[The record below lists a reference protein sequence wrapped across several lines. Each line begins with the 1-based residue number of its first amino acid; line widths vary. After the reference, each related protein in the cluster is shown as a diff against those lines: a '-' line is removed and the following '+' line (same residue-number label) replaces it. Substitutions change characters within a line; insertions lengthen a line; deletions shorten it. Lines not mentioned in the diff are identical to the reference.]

1 MNIAHKPA
9 ALPPFSLDIVIVA
22 FHPKHGEIERLLQ
35 SVCEQSAHPFTI
47 NVAVFDNSA
56 DTVVTA
62 RVRDIVGGFG
72 AHLVMAPLV
81 VSPTNVGFG
90 CGVNALLQRT
100 SSDFV
105 LTINQDA
112 YLAVDALAVLGER
125 IPASAPD
132 IAAWELRQVPYEHPK
147 DYNPV
152 TQETM
157 WLSGAAC
164 LFRRTAL
171 TEVKGFEPLI
181 FMYGEDVDLSWRLRR
196 KNWRILYVPR
206 AVCAH
211 SSYAYAHEIKPVQF
225 AGSIVANLYLRAR
238 FGSLR
243 DVAIGLAMLAHE
255 WTVPEEFPGRKRMLF
270 AAFTKFLSRAREFRR
285 GGWRENASVP
295 LPHFNLWDYGSRREG
310 DFYAFPPP
318 DAVEPA
324 PLVSILIRTHR
335 RPWWLREAL
344 SSVMNQTY
352 ANLEVI
358 VVEDGAAGEARS
370 ICNDTTWRFPVHY
383 SATGEPVGRSRAGN
397 IAMASAHGQWFNFLD
412 DDDVLFA
419 DHVEVLVRE
428 ALRAKASVVYSF
440 AWEVPTT
447 LVSTEPLV
455 YEEALPLAR
464 YRELFSRFALWHHDF
479 LPIQAV
485 LFNRSVFAEVGGFAE
500 DMDQLEDW
508 NLWTRMA
515 AKHDFAMVDKT
526 TSKYRVPANAA
537 AAGQRQDALDRAYA
551 DAVARQADIHM
562 DVTPETFKLWPKVH
576 EAHLARQQHLAN
588 VKYAEDAWRR
598 RWFVRW
604 PYKVAQRLRG
614 REKV

>member
-1 MNIAHKPA
+1 MSPDQKAS
-9 ALPPFSLDIVIVA
+9 LSLDVVIISY
-22 FHPKHGEIERLLQ
+22 HPKPGEIERLLRSIGAQ
-35 SVCEQSAHPFTI
+35 RTHAFAI
-47 NVAVFDNSA
+47 NVAVLDNSVDA
-56 DTVVTA
+56 TATRHVHDTLLQFEPSL
-62 RVRDIVGGFG
+62 RI
-72 AHLVMAPLV
+72 APLV

-90 CGVNALLQRT
+90 RGVNSLLART
-100 SSDFV
+100 SAEYV

-112 YLAVDALAVLGER
+112 YLADNALALLGEK
-125 IPASAPD
+125 ILVSEPD

-152 TQETM
+152 TLETL

-164 LFRRTAL
+164 LFRRKAL
-171 TEVKGFEPLI
+171 DEVAGFEPRI

-196 KNWRILYVPR
+196 RNWRILYIPR

-238 FGSLR
+238 FGSKR
-243 DVAIGLAMLAHE
+243 DVLIGLAMLAHE
-255 WTVPEEFPGRKRMLF
+255 WTVREEFPGRRRMLF
-270 AAFTKFLSRAREFRR
+270 TAFVKFLFRMPGFR
-285 GGWRENASVP
+285 LGGWRDNAGVA

-310 DFYAFPPP
+310 DFYEFPAPET
-318 DAVEPA
+318 VESA

-344 SSVMNQTY
+344 ASVMNQTY
-352 ANLEVI
+352 GNVELI
-358 VVEDGAAGEARS
+358 VVEDGAPGEAQT
-370 ICNDTTWRFPVHY
+370 ICNSGNWRFPVHY

-397 IAMASAHGQWFNFLD
+397 IAMGNANGEWFNFLD

-428 ALRAKASVVYSF
+428 ALRRKASVAYSF

-447 LVSTEPLV
+447 VRGTSPLA
-455 YEEALPLAR
+455 YDEALPFAR

-479 LPIQAV
+479 MPIQSV
-485 LFNRSVFAEVGGFAE
+485 LFNRTLFEEIGGFAE

-508 NLWTRMA
+508 NLWTRFA
-515 AKHDFAMVDKT
+515 AKHDFVLVEKT
-526 TSKYRVPANAA
+526 TSKYRVPASAA

-551 DAVARQADIHM
+551 DAVARQARIHL
-562 DVTPETFKLWPKVH
+562 DVTPEMIMNWRKVH
-576 EAHLARQQHLAN
+576 EAHLANEQRHVIVQQ
-588 VKYAEDAWRR
+588 AENAWRR

-604 PYKVAQRLRG
+604 PYALAQRLSG
-614 REKV
+614 AEKV

>member
-1 MNIAHKPA
+1 MKPNPVMSA
-9 ALPPFSLDIVIVA
+9 PLSLDVVIIA
-22 FHPKHGEIERLLQ
+22 FHPKLGEIERLLQ
-35 SVCEQSAHPFTI
+35 SVCEQRAHPFNI
-47 NVAVFDNSA
+47 HVAVFDNSA
-56 DTVVTA
+56 NAPVTT
-62 RVRDIVGGFG
+62 RVRQSVRGFDQKL
-72 AHLVMAPLV
+72 HIAPLI
-81 VSPTNVGFG
+81 VSPTNIGFG
-90 CGVNALLQRT
+90 SGVNELLRKT
-100 SSDFV
+100 SGDFV

-112 YLAVDALAVLGER
+112 YLAVDALALLGER
-125 IPASAPD
+125 VLASAAD

-147 DYNPV
+147 DYDPV
-152 TQETM
+152 TQETL

-164 LFRRTAL
+164 LFRRSAL
-171 TEVKGFEPLI
+171 AEVNGFEPLI

-211 SSYAYAHEIKPVQF
+211 SSYAYANEIKPVQF

-255 WTVPEEFPGRKRMLF
+255 WTVPEEFSGRRRMLF
-270 AAFTKFLSRAREFRR
+270 KAFTQFVSRMGEFRR

-318 DAVEPA
+318 ETAEPA

-344 SSVMNQTY
+344 ISVMNQTY
-352 ANLEVI
+352 SNIEVI
-358 VVEDGAAGEARS
+358 VVEDGAAGEAEA
-370 ICNDTTWRFPVHY
+370 ICKTETWRFPVHY
-383 SATGEPVGRSRAGN
+383 SATVAPVGRSRAGN
-397 IAMASAHGQWFNFLD
+397 IAMANAHGEWFNFLD

-428 ALRAKASVVYSF
+428 LARSTASVAYSF

-447 LVSTEPLV
+447 VLSTQPLK
-455 YEEALPLAR
+455 YEEALPFAR
-464 YRELFSRFALWHHDF
+464 YREHFSRFALWHHDF
-479 LPIQAV
+479 LPIQSV
-485 LFNRSVFAEVGGFAE
+485 LFNRSLCADIGGFAE

-508 NLWTRMA
+508 NLWTRFA
-515 AKHDFAMVDKT
+515 AKHDFVMVNKT
-526 TSKYRVPANAA
+526 TSKYRVPASAE
-537 AAGQRQDALDRAYA
+537 AAGLRQDALDRAYA

-562 DVTPETFKLWPKVH
+562 DVTPETFTLWPKVH
-576 EAHLARQQHLAN
+576 AAHLAQQQHLAN
-588 VKYAEDAWRR
+588 VAYAQNAWRR

-604 PYKVAQRLRG
+604 PYALAQRLRG